1 MNCFVTGGL
10 GFLGSH
16 ISMELVRQGHN
27 VTIYDIEPEIPKHLG
42 SCRVINGDV
51 RNYNG
56 LVKGLEGMDIVFHFS
71 GLLGTSELFENPHE
85 AIDTNIKGAL
95 NVILACREIG
105 IRKILFPTKPN
116 EWHNVYSVTSQ
127 AVGKLGLSYN
137 EFENFDIRI
146 LKFWNIYGP
155 YQKIQPVRKAI
166 PLFIIQAL
174 ENKPIEI
181 YGDGTQY
188 IELVYVK
195 NFAKIAIDF
204 GLHIP
209 KVKNKTYEI
218 HSRHS
223 LTINEIAKT
232 ILNLTGSS
240 SEINHIS
247 MRKGET
253 SEIVFRKDT
262 NISEILHVA
271 KETHLYEGLE
281 KTISFYKEI
290 PQNDRLQILRYYNYA

>member
-155 YQKIQPVRKAI
+155 FQKASPVRKAI
-166 PLFIIQAL
+166 PTFILQAL
-174 ENKPIEI
+174 NNKPVEI
-181 YGDGTQY
+181 FGPGLQP
-188 IELVYVK
+188 IELIYVDD
-195 NFAKIAIDF
+195 FSKIVTDF
-204 GLHIP
+204 
-209 KVKNKTYEI
+209 VKEK
-218 HSRHS
+218 RVFP
-223 LTINEIAKT
+223 NEIVELVSHIRMTVNEVAQL
-232 ILNLTGSS
+232 IIDLTGS
-240 SEINHIS
+240 
-247 MRKGET
+247 R
-253 SEIVFRKDT
+253 SEIVHLDMRDGEMKASKFARCRAQIKTLESHHKT
-262 NISEILHVA
+262 NLA
-271 KETHLYEGLE
+271 EGMS
-281 KTISFYKEI
+281 KTISFYKNI
-290 PQNDRLQILRYYNYA
+290 PEFERELILRTYGR